1 MLHVTD
7 TLCYHQV
14 SFMWGGEEKHTA
26 TLLNRD
32 TGWEQFQLAFEL
44 FYEVMTY
51 SFERFKWKLE
61 HDPIKC
67 LQKLLAYAKRWRD
80 TSRNDIRVKTSVR
93 KSHGTGC
100 ESSLESD
107 PPPWL
112 KLRIQWRHLTNS
124 RVTPLQVYRI
134 QITATHSKAH
144 CRKKQGWCVSGL
156 FKNFPCCPHP
166 SGGRAVAVGPV

>member
-1 MLHVTD
+1 MLWYNVWCEVITLHVTD

-107 PPPWL
+107 PPLHDSSWEWDTMEAL
-112 KLRIQWRHLTNS
+112 DKFS
-124 RVTPLQVYRI
+124 
-134 QITATHSKAH
+134 S
-144 CRKKQGWCVSGL
+144 
-156 FKNFPCCPHP
+156 HP
-166 SGGRAVAVGPV
+166 FASL